1 MHYTELLLLAYL
13 NPAIIPDNKV
23 SEFLSIRVPS
33 SQYSVRRMYAIVI
46 AWAKDSFF
54 DSCFVLFQANNWIS
68 IFVCIVTDSNIAHS
82 YTVLHIYPDAISSNS
97 AAPDLGSLEAVQ
109 IGLNF
114 PEQPFGGMRQSI
126 KHLSQYFDQ
135 I

>member
-1 MHYTELLLLAYL
+1 
-13 NPAIIPDNKV
+13 
-23 SEFLSIRVPS
+23 
-33 SQYSVRRMYAIVI
+33 MYAIVI